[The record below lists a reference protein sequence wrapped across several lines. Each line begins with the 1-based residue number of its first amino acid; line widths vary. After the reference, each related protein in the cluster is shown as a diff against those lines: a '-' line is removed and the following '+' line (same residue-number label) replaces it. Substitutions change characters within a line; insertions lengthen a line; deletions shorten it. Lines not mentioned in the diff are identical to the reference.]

1 MKKKFTLE
9 IASPCSE
16 NFNKMI
22 PNATGSFCN
31 SCAKNVI
38 DLSKK
43 SNAEVAKF
51 IAETKDQNIC
61 ARLKVTQLDHEF
73 EYNET
78 SKINNLKYAAIAAS
92 LLLASNVSGQEK
104 TPIKT
109 EVNCPKPSKHLMG
122 KVAYNHTS
130 RQELVITVKGK
141 LFDAT
146 TNKPFSRKVY
156 PNLELRINDSENAFR
171 INSKTGE
178 FSIPVKVLKSSKSL
192 IVTITGDDYYL
203 SKEIPFAIESVKNNV
218 LVQDIILGEGELT
231 KIMIAGGLGINYK

>member
-9 IASPCSE
+9 ISSPCSE

-22 PNATGSFCN
+22 PNTIGSFCS

-43 SNAEVAKF
+43 SNTEVAKF

-78 SKINNLKYAAIAAS
+78 SKINNLKYAAVAAS

-109 EVNCPKPSKHLMG
+109 
-122 KVAYNHTS
+122 
-130 RQELVITVKGK
+130 
-141 LFDAT
+141 
-146 TNKPFSRKVY
+146 
-156 PNLELRINDSENAFR
+156 
-171 INSKTGE
+171 
-178 FSIPVKVLKSSKSL
+178 
-192 IVTITGDDYYL
+192 
-203 SKEIPFAIESVKNNV
+203 
-218 LVQDIILGEGELT
+218 
-231 KIMIAGGLGINYK
+231 

>member
-9 IASPCSE
+9 ISSPCSE

-22 PNATGSFCN
+22 PNTIGSFCS

-43 SNAEVAKF
+43 SNTEVAKF

-78 SKINNLKYAAIAAS
+78 SKINNLKYAAVAAS

-109 EVNCPKPSKHLMG
+109 EVNCPKPSNYLLC
-122 KVAYNHTS
+122 KVISNNTV
-130 RQELVITVKGK
+130 RQELMITVKGK
-141 LFDAT
+141 LLDAT
-146 TNKPFSRKVY
+146 TNKPFSRKMY
-156 PNLELRINDSENAFR
+156 PNLELRINDSENAL
-171 INSKTGE
+171 E
-178 FSIPVKVLKSSKSL
+178 
-192 IVTITGDDYYL
+192 
-203 SKEIPFAIESVKNNV
+203 
-218 LVQDIILGEGELT
+218 
-231 KIMIAGGLGINYK
+231 